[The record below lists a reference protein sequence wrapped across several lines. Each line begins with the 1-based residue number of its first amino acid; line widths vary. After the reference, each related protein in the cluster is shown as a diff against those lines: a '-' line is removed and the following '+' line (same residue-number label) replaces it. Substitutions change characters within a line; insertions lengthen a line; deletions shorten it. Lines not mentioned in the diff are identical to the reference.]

1 MIRVEGQGNILSGS
15 MARRYGKEGKK
26 EGSGTAD
33 LGNMGESSLGRNEFY
48 FVPGKPKVPQIDH
61 YFTPG
66 QSVWHNSEN
75 S

>member
-1 MIRVEGQGNILSGS
+1 MNITMIRVEGQGNILSGS

-48 FVPGKPKVPQIDH
+48 FVPGKPKVPQITPTWSG
-61 YFTPG
+61 FTAT
-66 QSVWHNSEN
+66 QI
-75 S
+75 